1 MTTLTDQD
9 LLAKLVGF
17 DSVSHQPARP
27 IIDFCCDYLEAAGCR
42 VWRQDY
48 EDGAKANLLAVKG
61 DGEAGS
67 GLLLAGHVDVVPVG
81 EPDWK
86 SDPFVLTERDG
97 RLFGRGSTDMKG
109 FDALAINLLAQV
121 DARLLKRPLAVL
133 LTSDEEV
140 GTVGAQHFARTWKGE
155 LSLPKNCLVG
165 EPTEMKIVRMH
176 KGHLRIRL
184 RATGKPAHGAYPH
197 LGVNAIE
204 IMAAAASEIAR
215 LGVALREVRT
225 DVSRFMPEAPSPV
238 LNIGLIRGGTATNV
252 VAETCE
258 LDFGM
263 RLMPGHTTATGVE
276 WVRGALARLP
286 EETRGRIELS
296 VVNDSPPM
304 LCEEAAP
311 LNQVLMDIVGQRESI
326 GVSYATDASALQA
339 LGLQC
344 VVFGPGSISVAHKA
358 NESIEIAE
366 WQRGRGV
373 VEEVIRRMC
382 VA

>member
-1 MTTLTDQD
+1 MTTLTDQQ
-9 LLAKLVGF
+9 LLARLVAF
-17 DSVSHQPARP
+17 DSVSHKPARP
-27 IIDFCCDYLEAAGCR
+27 IIDFCADYLASAGCR
-42 VWRQDY
+42 IWRQDY
-48 EDGAKANLLAVKG
+48 ENGAKANLLAIK
-61 DGEAGS
+61 GS
-67 GLLLAGHVDVVPVG
+67 GNAGTGLLMAGHVDVVPVG
-81 EPDWK
+81 EPDWL
-86 SDPFVLTERDG
+86 SDPFTLTERGG
-97 RLFGRGSTDMKG
+97 RLYGRGTTDMKG
-109 FDALAINLLAQV
+109 FDALAINLLARA
-121 DARLLKRPLAVL
+121 DEPAHRHPLAVL

-140 GTVGAQHFARTWKGE
+140 GTVGAQHFARGWKGE
-155 LSLPKNCLVG
+155 LPLPQDCLVG

-204 IMAAAASEIAR
+204 IMAAATCEIAR
-215 LGVALREVRT
+215 LGIEFRELRT
-225 DVSRFMPEAPSPV
+225 DVSRYMPEAPSPV

-263 RLMPGHTTATGVE
+263 RLMPGHTTETGVG
-276 WVRGALARLP
+276 WVRGALERLP
-286 EETRGRIELS
+286 AEMRGRIELT

-304 LCEEAAP
+304 LCDESAP
-311 LNQVLMDIVGQRESI
+311 PNQVLMDVVGQRESI

-339 LGLQC
+339 IGLRC

-366 WQRGRGV
+366 WQRGREV
-373 VEEVIRRMC
+373 VERVIQKMC
-382 VA
+382 IE